1 MCDGNIRNDDSR
13 YTSDGCD
20 NSGDS
25 CNNADGNGYVVVVVA
40 VLMVVT
46 VTTNYDDNNDDSSD
60 DGISGG
66 DDGGG
71 VGGYGCGGSGDGVIV
86 KCEKYVLFLT
96 KKTKF
101 TNFCFLVLKMIVKVF

>member
-1 MCDGNIRNDDSR
+1 MWDVIVIIMFGVVWCEFGN
-13 YTSDGCD
+13 
-20 NSGDS
+20 
-25 CNNADGNGYVVVVVA
+25 
-40 VLMVVT
+40 
-46 VTTNYDDNNDDSSD
+46 DSSD

>member
-71 VGGYGCGGSGDGVIV
+71 VGGYGCMAKLYPSRA
-86 KCEKYVLFLT
+86 
-96 KKTKF
+96 F
-101 TNFCFLVLKMIVKVF
+101 TIYIHFF